1 MVEFMSVT
9 CLWAAAPEDTLS
21 SPDLL
26 SSMESAANRR
36 SSVKSQTHLSQPGDE
51 IGKSFLQSQKS
62 AWKHVTLMWTP
73 LAKTMFSFVSQGV
86 DMAM

>member
-9 CLWAAAPEDTLS
+9 CLCAAAPEDTLS

-36 SSVKSQTHLSQPGDE
+36 SSVKSQTHLSQPVGT
-51 IGKSFLQSQKS
+51 SNPSS
-62 AWKHVTLMWTP
+62 KHSPVTLSHGPPPQLHTAQF
-73 LAKTMFSFVSQGV
+73 LAVLASP
-86 DMAM
+86 

>member
-9 CLWAAAPEDTLS
+9 CLCAAAPEDTLS

-51 IGKSFLQSQKS
+51 IGMSFLQSQKA
-62 AWKHVTLMWTP
+62 AWIH
-73 LAKTMFSFVSQGV
+73 
-86 DMAM
+86 MALI